1 MTATIDAHEIS
12 GVFWWPQN
20 LTPAKFLEYFELFFN
35 FLILFFFYQNQ
46 TVLNCS
52 WTRQSNCLFVLL
64 FLKKNW
70 ICLFET
76 LLGPIRHFFDGQK
89 RQKRQRDFG
98 LGYILA
104 IFVCQYFMLLYFLR
118 IIQYFF
124 MKFCSCS
131 WYNIGGQYT
140 QTMAPVSLGPFL
152 WFFGVLFWHMYLLF
166 FMYVQYFVMKFC
178 AVVLDITLI
187 ITNTFSDIMSPS
199 SRGHFRVFW
208 GLFWHITST
217 FWEPFYMF
225 SWNFVQTYLVFLLRV
240 TALCFFHIMTHL
252 WSLRVGGGKY
262 FGAHFGQCPSNT
274 S

>member
-1 MTATIDAHEIS
+1 M
-12 GVFWWPQN
+12 
-20 LTPAKFLEYFELFFN
+20 
-35 FLILFFFYQNQ
+35 ILSFFYQNQ

-52 WTRQSNCLFVLL
+52 WNRQSNCLFVLL

-70 ICLFET
+70 IYLFET

-89 RQKRQRDFG
+89 RQKRQKDFG

-124 MKFCSCS
+124 MKFC
-131 WYNIGGQYT
+131 T
-140 QTMAPVSLGPFL
+140 VVLGIILVVNTLKQWPLSPRGHFL
-152 WFFGVLFWHMYLLF
+152 GFFGAYFGICTYF
-166 FMYVQYFVMKFC
+166 FFIFVQYFVMNFC
-178 AVVLDITLI
+178 TGVLEITLI

-217 FWEPFYMF
+217 FWEPFNMF
-225 SWNFVQTYLVFLLRV
+225 SWNFVQAFLVFLLRV
-240 TALCFFHIMTHL
+240 TALFFFHIMTL
-252 WSLRVGGGKY
+252 LGRLRVGGGQY